1 MEPEI
6 SKTEPR
12 RPVSTHFSCF
22 WPVSGLLTHVNCEQW
37 TLWMSH
43 IGTVD
48 TVDVSY
54 WHIGQCL
61 CVEHTQCLCG
71 THTVSLWQAQ
81 SVSVAQPQCLSVEH
95 TQSRCAGGRWAGGR
109 REVRGQLRPPW
120 CPIPSLSLTPI
131 HPPKIAIPRCGGTSS
146 VTPNY

>member
-22 WPVSGLLTHVNCEQW
+22 WLGSGLLTHVNCEQW

-61 CVEHTQCLCG
+61 CVEHTQSLWNTHIVSVAHTQCLCG
-71 THTVSLWQAQ
+71 TATMSLWHSHSVSLWNTHRAG
-81 SVSVAQPQCLSVEH
+81 V
-95 TQSRCAGGRWAGGR
+95 RAGGGRAGGGR
-109 REVRGQLRPPW
+109 FADNSDPPGVQS
-120 CPIPSLSLTPI
+120 PPSPSHPSTHPKLLSC
-131 HPPKIAIPRCGGTSS
+131 R
-146 VTPNY
+146 

>member
-12 RPVSTHFSCF
+12 RPVSTHFSYF

-48 TVDVSY
+48 IVDVSY

-61 CVEHTQCLCG
+61 CVEHTQSLWNTHIVSVAHTLCLCG
-71 THTVSLWQAQ
+71 TATVSLWH
-81 SVSVAQPQCLSVEH
+81 SHNVSLWN
-95 TQSRCAGGRWAGGR
+95 TQKPRGPEAGRPGRAADSR
-109 REVRGQLRPPW
+109 E
-120 CPIPSLSLTPI
+120 SLSPLDLTLLPHT
-131 HPPKIAIPRCGGTSS
+131 HPPQIATLRQ
-146 VTPNY
+146 N